1 MTNTLQDQASQVRKH
16 PTLKGLFSLIAL
28 AVMFAVTASSA
39 QAANSIPLGTAESFS
54 VLAGSAVTNTG
65 PSVISGD
72 VGVSPGTSVGGFPP
86 AVTGGTIHA
95 ANGVA
100 QGAQA
105 DLTIAYDDAAGQS
118 STGSANADPVGS
130 TLIPG
135 VYTASSQL
143 ALSGAVTLD
152 GQGDQDAVFVFQA
165 GSDLI
170 VASGSSI
177 LLQNGAQACNVYW
190 QVGTSASIGT
200 GSAFVGNILALSSIT
215 MATGATLDGRALARN
230 GNVTLDTNV
239 ITRSGCATTSGGGGS
254 GGGGGTLPGPSGSN
268 GPAGTTGPVGMPV
281 DNAAKQAK
289 KKRLKQKRLDRKRRL
304 QKARPPAGFTG

>member
-1 MTNTLQDQASQVRKH
+1 VTHTLQDQAAQLRKH
-16 PTLKGLFSLIAL
+16 PTLKGFFALIAL
-28 AVMFAVTASSA
+28 AVMFAVAASSA
-39 QAANSIPLGTAESFS
+39 QAANSIPLGTADSFS

-86 AVTGGTIHA
+86 AVTGGVIHSA
-95 ANGVA
+95 DGVA

-130 TLIPG
+130 TLTPG

-152 GQGDQDAVFVFQA
+152 GQGDQDAIFVFQA

-190 QVGTSASIGT
+190 QVGTSATIGT
-200 GSAFVGNILALSSIT
+200 GSTFVGNILALSSIT

-230 GNVTLDTNV
+230 GAVTLDTNV
-239 ITRSGCATTSGGGGS
+239 ITRSSCATSSGTPGGGT
-254 GGGGGTLPGPSGSN
+254 GTLPGPG
-268 GPAGTTGPVGMPV
+268 GTTGSGATPG
-281 DNAAKQAK
+281 DNAAKKQAK
-289 KKRLKQKRLDRKRRL
+289 QKRLKQKRLERKRRL
-304 QKARPPAGFTG
+304 KKARPPAFTG